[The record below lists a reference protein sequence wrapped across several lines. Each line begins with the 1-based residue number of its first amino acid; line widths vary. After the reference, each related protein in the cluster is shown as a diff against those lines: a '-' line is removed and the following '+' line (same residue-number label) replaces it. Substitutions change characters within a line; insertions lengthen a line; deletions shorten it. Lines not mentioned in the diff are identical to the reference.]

1 MKARI
6 GRATKRVSILKMGK
20 SAEYPFPQGEYSELE
35 AVRKGQNSEF
45 YKELTRIPKLLGVYS
60 R

>member
-1 MKARI
+1 
-6 GRATKRVSILKMGK
+6 MGK

-45 YKELTRIPKLLGVYS
+45 YPKEENGNLVITG
-60 R
+60 